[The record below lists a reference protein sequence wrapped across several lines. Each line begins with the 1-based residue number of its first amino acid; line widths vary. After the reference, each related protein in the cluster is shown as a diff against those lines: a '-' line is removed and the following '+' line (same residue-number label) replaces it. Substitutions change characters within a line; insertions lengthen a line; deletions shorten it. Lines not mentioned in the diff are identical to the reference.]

1 VKCTRAGW
9 TCSYPDPKPVKTV
22 KTLLA
27 PISRYAIPFKVPG
40 SQKDRQVL
48 HYYCVQGSG
57 ELAGWFNL
65 DFWSRVVS
73 AVATRHDAILTAQ
86 VLQQSHQEPVV
97 RQALVSLG
105 MLHLEFTTTS
115 RDTAGVEVLTQYGR
129 TLRMLKRRLDNA
141 DAGAMKTA
149 LICCILFCCFEAA
162 CNNYNGATGH
172 LQNGLNLLSNFHDD
186 PDLDVLTRMIGGLDV
201 QASLLNDSR
210 PPQLE
215 SDILPDTTTI
225 TTTFPTL
232 DEAYQMQTKL
242 KSGLLHSLMTAMPQN
257 SPKRGGL
264 PVPDKKDALA
274 KQVDLWWTRFEHFK
288 TTEAQETGAQIL
300 RFHHKVA
307 SMFLDGSSP
316 ANSARVFGSSPNT
329 RAQEILDLAEDV
341 LRRSE
346 GGSRRSLSIE
356 TGVVAPLFAM
366 AMQCS
371 DDHVRT
377 RALGL
382 LDSLDRREGLYD
394 TQGMIRSLQ
403 EFMAAR
409 YGERLVLNEQSSNEL
424 LIRHLD
430 FS

>member
-73 AVATRHDAILTAQ
+73 AVATHHDAILTAQ

-129 TLRMLKRRLDNA
+129 TLRMLKRRLDTA

-162 CNNYNGATGH
+162 CNNYSGATGH
-172 LQNGLNLLSNFHDD
+172 LQNGLNLLSKFHDD

-210 PPQLE
+210 PPQLV
-215 SDILPDTTTI
+215 SGSLPDT

-242 KSGLLHSLMTAMPQN
+242 KSDLLRSLMTAVPQK
-257 SPKRGGL
+257 SAKRGGL
-264 PVPDKKDALA
+264 PAPDTRDAVARQL
-274 KQVDLWWTRFEHFK
+274 DLWWTRFEHFEA
-288 TTEAQETGAQIL
+288 TEAQETGAQIL

-307 SMFLDGSSP
+307 CMFLDGSSP
-316 ANSARVFGSSPNT
+316 ANRARVFGPIPNT

-356 TGVVAPLFAM
+356 TGAVAALFAI

-377 RALGL
+377 RALEL

-394 TQGMIRSLQ
+394 TRSMIRSLQ

-409 YGERLVLNEQSSNEL
+409 DGERLLLNEQSSNEL
-424 LIRHLD
+424 SIRHLD

>member
-9 TCSYPDPKPVKTV
+9 TCSYPDSNSTSAV
-22 KTLLA
+22 KTLRLA

-48 HYYCVQGSG
+48 HYYCVQGSD

-73 AVATRHDAILTAQ
+73 TVATHHDAILTAQ
-86 VLQQSHQEPVV
+86 VLQQSHREPVV

-129 TLRMLKRRLDNA
+129 TLRMLKRRLDKA

-215 SDILPDTTTI
+215 SESLPDTTT
-225 TTTFPTL
+225 TFLTL
-232 DEAYQMQTKL
+232 DEAYQMQTKI
-242 KSGLLHSLMTAMPQN
+242 KSDLLHSFMTAMPQK

-264 PVPDKKDALA
+264 PALDKKEALA
-274 KQVDLWWTRFEHFK
+274 KQIDLWWTRFEHFQ
-288 TTEAQETGAQIL
+288 TTEAQETGVQIL
-300 RFHHKVA
+300 RFHHKTA

-316 ANSARVFGSSPNT
+316 ANNAKVFGSSPNT

-346 GGSRRSLSIE
+346 GGARRSLSIE

-409 YGERLVLNEQSSNEL
+409 DEQRMVLNEQSSNEL
-424 LIRHLD
+424 AIRHLD